1 MPVIAAHTL
10 PTMGPMTSIASQMLL
25 AQLSDLHIST
35 PDTAIGQFLHPV
47 ERLRSA
53 IDTLNGL
60 DRPLDALVITGDLV
74 DTGSAQ
80 EYRLLRTELDRCRFD
95 WYVLPGNHDLPEAF
109 ATQFGDR
116 PGVESGPP
124 FQWVVD
130 RYPLRLISLDTTL
143 AHRNDGALDA
153 ERLEWLSDTLAAA
166 PDHPTVVAM
175 HHPPIATGM
184 WWMEY
189 TGLGGAAGLKR
200 IVADNPQV
208 VRVICGHVHRDVS
221 TTWGTTVVSAAK
233 SLVFQS
239 GLGLSEE
246 SVARLYDTP
255 LSAPIFAW
263 DGVDLTAF
271 QVELEAPRMSMD
283 MADLVDDWPAYV
295 ATVRSGGPVHR

>member
-1 MPVIAAHTL
+1 
-10 PTMGPMTSIASQMLL
+10 MTSIASQMLL

-35 PDTAIGQFLHPV
+35 PDTTLGQFLHPV
-47 ERLRSA
+47 ERLHSA
-53 IDTLNGL
+53 IDTLNDL

-80 EYRLLRTELDRCRFD
+80 EYRLLRAELDRCRFD
-95 WYVLPGNHDLPEAF
+95 WYVLPGNHDLADGF
-109 ATQFGDR
+109 ATEFGDR
-116 PGVESGPP
+116 PGVRSGPP
-124 FQWVVD
+124 FRWVVD
-130 RYPLRLISLDTTL
+130 RYPLRLIGLDTTVTER
-143 AHRNDGALDA
+143 HDGALDT

-189 TGLGGAAGLKR
+189 TGLRGAADLKR
-200 IVADNPQV
+200 IVQANPQV

-221 TTWGTTVVSAAK
+221 TTWRTTVVSSAK

-239 GLGLSEE
+239 GLGLSDD
-246 SVARLYDTP
+246 SVAQLHDTP

-263 DGVDLTAF
+263 DSVALTVF

-283 MADLVDDWPAYV
+283 VEDLVDDWPAYV
-295 ATVRSGGPVHR
+295 AAARSGGPVRK

>member
-1 MPVIAAHTL
+1 
-10 PTMGPMTSIASQMLL
+10 MTSIASQMLL

-35 PDTAIGQFLHPV
+35 PDTAIGRFLHPV
-47 ERLRSA
+47 ERLHSA
-53 IDTLNGL
+53 IDILNDL

-74 DTGSAQ
+74 DTGSAE

-95 WYVLPGNHDLPEAF
+95 WYVLSGNHDLPEGF

-130 RYPLRLISLDTTL
+130 RHPLRLIGLDTTL
-143 AHRNDGALDA
+143 ADRNDGALDA
-153 ERLEWLSDTLAAA
+153 ERLDWLSNTLAAA

-175 HHPPIATGM
+175 HHPPVATGM

-189 TGLGGAAGLKR
+189 TGLDGATDLKR

-221 TTWGTTVVSAAK
+221 TTWGTTVVSSAK

-246 SVARLYDTP
+246 SVARLHDTP

-295 ATVRSGGPVHR
+295 AAVRSGGPVHR